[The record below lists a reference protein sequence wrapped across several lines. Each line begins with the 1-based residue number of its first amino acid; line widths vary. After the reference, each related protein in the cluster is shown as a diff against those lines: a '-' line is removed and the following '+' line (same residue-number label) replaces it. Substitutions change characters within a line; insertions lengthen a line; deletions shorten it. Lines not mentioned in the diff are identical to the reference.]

1 MVEQMPMTCTGDRRS
16 DPPKGKDLQL
26 RGWNDPACPYG
37 VSARRLLHG
46 VELSWVTRP
55 LRLLVGLKLRACISP
70 IAAGTSSAV

>member
-46 VELSWVTRP
+46 VE
-55 LRLLVGLKLRACISP
+55 
-70 IAAGTSSAV
+70 